1 MPPIR
6 VGIVGAGRIVPAH
19 LRGYAALRAAGFD
32 DVRITAI
39 CSRDPAR
46 AQSFVRGGGLS
57 AAAEPVDGPA
67 SDPLFAPPIAVADFQ
82 DDVEAGVFTD
92 LRDMLDA
99 GLVDAVD
106 ITTEVALH
114 HAQALMCL
122 EAGVHAMVQKP
133 FAISVRAARR
143 MVEAARQR
151 GLALVV
157 CENARFNRPV
167 RIAKWLIDRGDL
179 GTPQMASSTALG
191 TIWSPDRFVG
201 NSAWRHRRLLG
212 AAGASLDIGP
222 HIFHRLRM
230 LCGEVDAV
238 AAFARV
244 FEPTRYLRDAD
255 GNVVDTVSCDADDA
269 FMAVASFASG
279 AIAQLSFAFA
289 GHGEPLSMVGPV
301 FYGSRG
307 SIKGEALH
315 LDGEAPTTLDAYFA
329 RHGAADAEKLFPLGL
344 SDAFALL
351 LRDWLTAIRD
361 GHTPETGGEE
371 GLRDLAASFAI
382 VEASAAGRAVT
393 LDEVLSGAVDAYQR
407 ELDEHYGL
415 LP

>member
-39 CSRDPAR
+39 CSRNPDR
-46 AQSFVRGGGLS
+46 AQSFVRGGGPS
-57 AAAEPVDGPA
+57 AASEVDGPA
-67 SDPLFAPPIAVADFQ
+67 SDPLFAPSIAVADLQ
-82 DDVEAGVFTD
+82 DDLEARVFTD
-92 LRDMLDA
+92 VREMLDA
-99 GLVDAVD
+99 GVVDAVD

-114 HAQALMCL
+114 HTQALACL

-133 FAISVRAARR
+133 FAISVRAARQ
-143 MVEAARQR
+143 MVDVARQR

-191 TIWSPDRFVG
+191 TMWSPDKFVG
-201 NSAWRHRRLLG
+201 NSAWRHRKLLG
-212 AAGASLDIGP
+212 AGGASLDIGP

-230 LCGEVDAV
+230 LCGEVDSV

-244 FEPTRYLRDAD
+244 FEPTRYLRDAA
-255 GNVVDTVSCDADDA
+255 GNVVDTVACDADDA
-269 FMAVASFASG
+269 FMALASFESG

-289 GHGEPLSMVGPV
+289 GHGEPLSTVGPV
-301 FYGSRG
+301 LYGSRG
-307 SIKGEALH
+307 CIKGDTLI
-315 LDGEAPTTLDAYFA
+315 LDGEAPTTLNAYFD
-329 RHGAADAEKLFPLGL
+329 RHGAADAARLFPLGL

-351 LRDWLTAIRD
+351 LRDWLSAIRD
-361 GHTPETGGEE
+361 GHTAETGGEE

-382 VEASAAGRAVT
+382 VEASAAGRSVT
-393 LDEVLSGAVDAYQR
+393 LREVLDGTVDGYQR
-407 ELDEHYGL
+407 ELDEQYGL
-415 LP
+415 LA